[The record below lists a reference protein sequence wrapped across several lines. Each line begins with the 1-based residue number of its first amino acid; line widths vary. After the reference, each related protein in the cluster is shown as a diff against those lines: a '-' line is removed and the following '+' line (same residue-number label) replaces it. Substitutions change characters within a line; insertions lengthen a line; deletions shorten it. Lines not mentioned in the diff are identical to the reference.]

1 MGLTFN
7 RTLIIRLSSIGDVIL
22 ASPLIRLL
30 RKRFPQGQI
39 DFLVK
44 REYAD
49 LVRFNPHLR
58 NVIELDARGGFAELR
73 ALKRRLRQERH
84 DTVIDI
90 QGNLRSSFLRTGL
103 SATVLRVDKRRL
115 ARFLLVSFKWNVYK
129 TSPPVPVR
137 YLETVRSTGIV
148 DDGDG
153 LELFIPEETRTRV
166 QKHLSDAGVDSQ
178 KGVVGVCPGAKH
190 ATKRWLPQ
198 RFAQLAIALLS
209 EDIHKILIFG
219 GVDERDLCASIE
231 QEVVQSIGRQDCV
244 VNLAGVFSLL
254 ETASAMDACDTVV
267 ANDSGLLHLAAA
279 RKRDVVAIFGPTVQ
293 EFGFYPYGTENRVI
307 ERRNL
312 YCRPCSH
319 IGGEA
324 CPEGHFR
331 CMKEISID
339 EVLNTVRSFAPMA
352 AQVV

>member
-7 RTLIIRLSSIGDVIL
+7 RTLIIRLSSIGDILL
-22 ASPLIRLL
+22 ASPLLRLL

-58 NVIELDARGGFAELR
+58 NVIELDARGGFTELR
-73 ALKRRLRQERH
+73 ALKRRLRQEKYN
-84 DTVIDI
+84 TVIDI

-103 SATVLRVDKRRL
+103 PATVLRVDKRRL
-115 ARFLLVSFKWNVYK
+115 ARFLLVNFKWNVYRA
-129 TSPPVPVR
+129 SPPVPVR
-137 YLETVRSTGIV
+137 YLETVRSAGIV

-153 LELFIPEETRTRV
+153 LELFIPEEAHTRV

-178 KGVVGVCPGAKH
+178 KGVVGLCPGAKH
-190 ATKRWLPQ
+190 ATKRWLPK
-198 RFAQLAIALLS
+198 RFSQLAIALLS
-209 EDIHKILIFG
+209 EDVQKILLLG
-219 GVDERDLCASIE
+219 GRDDRDLCASIE
-231 QEVVQSIGRQDCV
+231 QEVIQSIGRQDCV
-244 VNLAGVFSLL
+244 VNLAGAFSLL
-254 ETASAMDACDTVV
+254 ETASAMDACDTIV
-267 ANDSGLLHLAAA
+267 ANDSGLLHIAAA

-293 EFGFYPYGTENRVI
+293 EFGFYPYGTENKVV

-319 IGGEA
+319 IGSEA

-331 CMKEISID
+331 CMKEVTVD
-339 EVLNTVRSFAPMA
+339 EVLNAVRSFTPMA